1 MPAVSLSL
9 RSTSPPSR
17 LALGVLV
24 LAALALSACGRS
36 TPDITAEDGRDLEP
50 PSGGIWVPEVR
61 HVEDE
66 PREQDVGDDEADEV
80 RSASAAAS
88 DGEADTDG
96 AGGDPAP
103 AGDAGAR
110 RGRGGTAASA
120 PSDGDGG
127 PADGTSPEG
136 EHADDAGADDDED
149 EPREPEVVG
158 DCGVPADGT
167 GPDDAEL
174 EAAVEALRERL
185 GDDWPDTHAGAW
197 LVEDEERTLV
207 HVGFTEEVRAALE
220 ILCDDFDH
228 PQLLVGVRT
237 ELSDA
242 ELRDLADEVVAE
254 RDALRDGEP
263 AEDLPE
269 VIRRTEGRYAV
280 TVDAAANG
288 LRIAVEDPTEAL
300 RDAFRARYTPRL
312 ELVAGTVAE
321 DGEVVED
328 ETAAEPDADSE
339 PDAER
344 EPGAEGERSATR

>member
-1 MPAVSLSL
+1 MSLSL
-9 RSTSPPSR
+9 RSSSPPSR
-17 LALGVLV
+17 LALIVLV

-66 PREQDVGDDEADEV
+66 PREQDVDDDEADEV

-88 DGEADTDG
+88 DGEADTDA
-96 AGGDPAP
+96 AGGDPAS
-103 AGDAGAR
+103 AGDAGAP
-110 RGRGGTAASA
+110 RGSGGTEASA
-120 PSDGDGG
+120 PSGGDGG
-127 PADGTSPEG
+127 PAEGASPEG
-136 EHADDAGADDDED
+136 EHTDDAGADRDDED

-185 GDDWPDTHAGAW
+185 EDDWPDTHAGAW

-280 TVDAAANG
+280 AVDAAANG
-288 LRIAVEDPTEAL
+288 LRIAVEDPTEEL

-312 ELVAGTVAE
+312 ELAAGTADE

-328 ETAAEPDADSE
+328 ETAAEPEADGGH
-339 PDAER
+339 
-344 EPGAEGERSATR
+344 EPGAKDERAGTS